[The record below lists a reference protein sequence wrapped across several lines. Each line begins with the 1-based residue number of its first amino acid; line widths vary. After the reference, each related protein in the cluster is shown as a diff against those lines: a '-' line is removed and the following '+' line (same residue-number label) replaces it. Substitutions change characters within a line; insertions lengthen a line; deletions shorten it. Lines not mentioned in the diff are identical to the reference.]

1 MFFPPIS
8 PTAPKSVAWHYCCFS
23 PSLLKAFYR
32 RLNLNVHFCCSW
44 PWVSQVRRLTLNG
57 TTTICW
63 LSETFRGIFPCCL
76 IWFLPEICAPSFG
89 WHPENTC
96 DFSFW
101 NTICSLLHADLGV
114 KRSVGKWVI
123 SAGAICH
130 NDSENYRIKC
140 TYQHYNRRRAHSFS
154 PSSAWDPLLQTKPP
168 LTPCWTWSTRRWAR
182 ATPNDGPSLLHPN
195 SRACE
200 AGVKDATKKARGSE
214 GRREVALYQ
223 LWKPNGHLGRG
234 ELTKHW

>member
-1 MFFPPIS
+1 MMWTFTPFSSQDTVSSKRWFFPPIS

-63 LSETFRGIFPCCL
+63 LSEMFRGIFPCCL

-89 WHPENTC
+89 WQPENTC

-140 TYQHYNRRRAHSFS
+140 TYQHYNRRRAHLFS

-168 LTPCWTWSTRRWAR
+168 SHPVLNVKHEAMGQSNPEWWTQPPSPQLQSLRGWGQRR
-182 ATPNDGPSLLHPN
+182 
-195 SRACE
+195 
-200 AGVKDATKKARGSE
+200 
-214 GRREVALYQ
+214 
-223 LWKPNGHLGRG
+223 
-234 ELTKHW
+234 